1 MSKINVITVVGTRP
15 EIIRLSRIIPK
26 LDKFTNH
33 TLIHTGQ
40 NYDYELN
47 EIFFRDLE
55 IRKPDFYLDASDK
68 NANQTIGKILISIDE
83 LLEKIKPEAVLVLG
97 DTNSCISILA
107 AKKRKIPTF
116 HFEAGNRCFDTRVPE
131 ETNRKIIDHIA
142 DINITYSSIAREYLI
157 HEGIKKDTVI
167 KIGSPMFEVINFYK
181 QNIHKSKILKSL
193 NINKDEYFLASI
205 HREENIDSINFEKII
220 KTFNS
225 IVEKYEIP
233 IIFSTH
239 PRTRKK
245 IDASSLLLNKKIK
258 LINPLSFS
266 DYLNLQINSK
276 VVLSDSG
283 TISEESSILGFHAL
297 NIRESHERPEAM
309 EEACV
314 IMTGVNSERIIQSLE
329 ILLYQKENNY
339 KNLNS
344 VNDYNINNVSEKILR
359 IIVSYTDYVKR
370 NVWQIKT

>member
-1 MSKINVITVVGTRP
+1 
-15 EIIRLSRIIPK
+15 
-26 LDKFTNH
+26 
-33 TLIHTGQ
+33 
-40 NYDYELN
+40 
-47 EIFFRDLE
+47 
-55 IRKPDFYLDASDK
+55 
-68 NANQTIGKILISIDE
+68 
-83 LLEKIKPEAVLVLG
+83 
-97 DTNSCISILA
+97 
-107 AKKRKIPTF
+107 
-116 HFEAGNRCFDTRVPE
+116 
-131 ETNRKIIDHIA
+131 
-142 DINITYSSIAREYLI
+142 
-157 HEGIKKDTVI
+157 
-167 KIGSPMFEVINFYK
+167 MFEVINFYK

-245 IDASSLLLNKKIK
+245 IDASSLILNKKIK

-339 KNLNS
+339 KNLNP
-344 VNDYNINNVSEKILR
+344 VNDYNISNVSEKILR

>member
-1 MSKINVITVVGTRP
+1 
-15 EIIRLSRIIPK
+15 
-26 LDKFTNH
+26 
-33 TLIHTGQ
+33 
-40 NYDYELN
+40 
-47 EIFFRDLE
+47 
-55 IRKPDFYLDASDK
+55 
-68 NANQTIGKILISIDE
+68 
-83 LLEKIKPEAVLVLG
+83 
-97 DTNSCISILA
+97 
-107 AKKRKIPTF
+107 
-116 HFEAGNRCFDTRVPE
+116 
-131 ETNRKIIDHIA
+131 
-142 DINITYSSIAREYLI
+142 
-157 HEGIKKDTVI
+157 
-167 KIGSPMFEVINFYK
+167 MFEVINFYK

-193 NINKDEYFLASI
+193 KINKDEYFLASI

-220 KTFNS
+220 KIFNL
-225 IVEKYEIP
+225 IVEKYKIP

-245 IDASSLLLNKKIK
+245 IDSSSLLLNKKIK

-309 EEACV
+309 EEARV

-339 KNLNS
+339 ENLNP
-344 VNDYNINNVSEKILR
+344 VHDYNIDNVSEKILR

-370 NVWQIKT
+370 NVWQIKI